1 MGPFR
6 RAVIVVCD
14 GLGVGAAPDAAAFG
28 DEGSDTL
35 GHVLAAGDVKI
46 PHLRALGLGN
56 LTPSFDGARYPNPEG
71 AFGKMAAH
79 TPSTSS
85 GLGSSE
91 PQSKRFAARRP
102 MFWALPGGRAFT
114 RWPNCSIQASI
125 D

>member
-6 RAVIVVCD
+6 RAVILVCD

-35 GHVLAAGDVKI
+35 GHVLAAGDVEI

-71 AFGKMAAH
+71 AFGKMA
-79 TPSTSS
+79 
-85 GLGSSE
+85 E
-91 PQSKRFAARRP
+91 RRNG
-102 MFWALPGGRAFT
+102 MIVRDLTTTQTETG
-114 RWPNCSIQASI
+114 NV
-125 D
+125 